1 VAGEAEEQSSGQED
15 GGKRIMTGILA
26 GLRIVEG
33 SAFIAA
39 PLGGMTLAQLG
50 ADVIR
55 FDDIRG
61 GLDSDRWPV
70 TKDGRSLYWAGLNKG
85 KRSIAVDLRNP
96 KGRELLTA
104 LITAPGEGAGIFT
117 TNMPARGWLSYD
129 ELRKKRADLI
139 ALNIVGTR
147 DGTAQVDYTVNAIT
161 GFPMVTGPANH
172 RGPVNAVAP
181 PWDLATAY
189 AGAMALLAAERHRR
203 LTGQGQRIVLPL
215 QDMALAATSA
225 LGYLGEAAINDVDR
239 PRLGNE
245 IFGTFGRDFRTK
257 DGKYVVICIF
267 SDRHVDA
274 LAKAGGFAAAFAAVE
289 KERGVDLKTD
299 AGRWTARA
307 ELCAIIEPWVAAH
320 TAGEVGA
327 ALKEAGALWAP
338 YMTFRELLQ
347 DRDAVRDNPLF
358 TVIDQPGIGRY
369 PVAATPLQF
378 GAVPRDAPRPAPLL
392 GQHTD
397 EILSGILGLPAHEV
411 ARLHDEKIVAGPR

>member
-1 VAGEAEEQSSGQED
+1 
-15 GGKRIMTGILA
+15 MTGILA

-55 FDDIRG
+55 FDHIEG
-61 GLDSDRWPV
+61 GLDHDRWPV
-70 TKDGRSLYWAGLNKG
+70 TADGRSIYWAGLNKG

-96 KGRELLTA
+96 RGRELLAA
-104 LITAPGEGAGIFT
+104 LITTPGEGAGIFT
-117 TNMPARGWLSYD
+117 TNMPARGWLAYE
-129 ELRKKRADLI
+129 ELAKKRADLI
-139 ALNIVGTR
+139 ALNIVGAR
-147 DGTAQVDYTVNAIT
+147 DGSAHVDYTVNAIT
-161 GFPMVTGPANH
+161 GFPLVTGAVGH
-172 RGPVNAVAP
+172 EGPVNAVAP

-225 LGYLGEAAINDVDR
+225 LGYIGEAVVNGVDR

-245 IFGTFGRDFRTK
+245 IFGTFGRDFRTS
-257 DGKYVVICIF
+257 DGRYVMICIF

-274 LAKAGGFAAAFAAVE
+274 LAAAGGFAHDFARIE
-289 KERGVDLKTD
+289 KEQGVDLKTD

-307 ELCAIIEPWVAAH
+307 ALCAVIDPWVASH
-320 TAGEVGA
+320 TAADIAA
-327 ALKEAGALWAP
+327 ALKKAGALWSP
-338 YMTFRELLQ
+338 YKTFRELAQ
-347 DRDAVRDNPLF
+347 DREHVLDNPMF
-358 TVIDQPGIGRY
+358 TVLEQPGIGRY
-369 PVAATPLQF
+369 PAAASPLQF
-378 GAVPRDAPRPAPLL
+378 GAVPRDPPKPAPVL

-397 EILSGILGLPAHEV
+397 EILSGILGLPDHEI
-411 ARLHDEKIVAGPR
+411 AKLHDQKIVAGPS

>member
-1 VAGEAEEQSSGQED
+1 
-15 GGKRIMTGILA
+15 MTGILA

-55 FDDIRG
+55 FDDIKG

-70 TKDGRSLYWAGLNKG
+70 TKDGHSIYWAGLNKG

-117 TNMPARGWLSYD
+117 TNMPARGWLAYD
-129 ELRKKRADLI
+129 ELKKKRADLI
-139 ALNIVGTR
+139 ALNIVGDR
-147 DGTAQVDYTVNAIT
+147 HGAANVDYTVNAIT
-161 GFPMVTGPANH
+161 GFPMVTGPVGH
-172 RGPVNAVAP
+172 QGPVNAVAP

-203 LTGQGQRIVLPL
+203 LTGHGQRIVLPL

-225 LGYLGEAAINDVDR
+225 LGYLGEAAINEVDR
-239 PRLGNE
+239 PRFGNE

-257 DGKYVVICIF
+257 DGKYMMICIF

-274 LAKAGGFAAAFAAVE
+274 LAAAGGFKEAFAAIE
-289 KERGVDLKTD
+289 KKTGVDLKTD
-299 AGRWTARA
+299 AGRWQARA
-307 ELCAIIEPWVAAH
+307 ELCALIEPWVAAH
-320 TAGEVGA
+320 SAAEIGT
-327 ALKEAGALWAP
+327 ALKKAGALWAP
-338 YMTFRELLQ
+338 YLTFRELLQ
-347 DRDAVRDNPLF
+347 DKDAVIENPLF
-358 TVIDQPGIGRY
+358 TVIDQLGIGRY

-378 GAVPRDAPRPAPLL
+378 GAVTREPPRPAPLL

-397 EILSGILGLPAHEV
+397 EILSGILGLSGHEI
-411 ARLHDEKIVAGPR
+411 ARLHDEKVVAGPSR

>member
-1 VAGEAEEQSSGQED
+1 
-15 GGKRIMTGILA
+15 MTGILA

-70 TKDGRSLYWAGLNKG
+70 TNEGQSIYWAGLNKG
-85 KRSIAVDLRNP
+85 KRSIAVDLRHP
-96 KGRELLTA
+96 EGRELLTA
-104 LITAPGEGAGIFT
+104 LITASGEGAGIFT

-129 ELRKKRADLI
+129 ELRKRRADLI

-147 DGTAQVDYTVNAIT
+147 DGSAQVDYTANAIT
-161 GFPMVTGPANH
+161 GFPLVTGPIGH
-172 RGPVNAVAP
+172 EGPVNSVAP

-225 LGYLGEAAINDVDR
+225 LGYLGEAAVNEDDR

-257 DGKYVVICIF
+257 DGRYVMICIF

-274 LAKAGGFAAAFAAVE
+274 LAAAGGFAAAFAAIE
-289 KERGVDLKTD
+289 KKTGVDLKTD

-307 ELCAIIEPWVAAH
+307 ELCAVIEPWVA
-320 TAGEVGA
+320 TRSAGEVGA
-327 ALKEAGALWAP
+327 ALKKAGALWAP
-338 YMTFRELLQ
+338 YLTFRELLQ
-347 DRDAVRDNPLF
+347 DKDAVRDNPLF

-378 GAVPRDAPRPAPLL
+378 GAVAREAPRAAPVL

-397 EILSGILGLPAHEV
+397 EVLCGILGLSVHEI

>member
-1 VAGEAEEQSSGQED
+1 
-15 GGKRIMTGILA
+15 MTGILA

-55 FDDIRG
+55 FDDIKG

-70 TKDGRSLYWAGLNKG
+70 TKDGKSIYWAGLNKG

-104 LITAPGEGAGIFT
+104 LIAAPGEGGGIFT
-117 TNMPARGWLSYD
+117 TNMPARGWLSYE
-129 ELRKKRADLI
+129 ELSKKRADLI
-139 ALNIVGTR
+139 ALNIVGDR
-147 DGTAQVDYTVNAIT
+147 HGTANVDYTVNAIT
-161 GFPMVTGPANH
+161 GFPMVTGAVGQQ
-172 RGPVNAVAP
+172 GPVNAVAP

-189 AGAMALLAAERHRR
+189 AGAMAILAAERHRR
-203 LTGQGQRIVLPL
+203 MTGKGQRIVLPL

-225 LGYLGEAAINDVDR
+225 LGYLGEAVVNQVDR
-239 PRLGNE
+239 PRYGNE

-257 DGKYVVICIF
+257 DGRWAMICIF

-274 LAKAGGFAAAFAAVE
+274 LAEAGGFKEAFARIE
-289 KERGVDLKTD
+289 KEQGVDLKTD

-307 ELCAIIEPWVAAH
+307 ALIAVIEPWVAKL
-320 TAGEVGA
+320 TGDEVSA
-327 ALKEAGALWAP
+327 KLKKAGALWAP
-338 YMTFRELLQ
+338 YLTFRELAN
-347 DRDAVRDNPLF
+347 DRDAVHDNPMF
-358 TVIDQPGIGRY
+358 TVLDQPGIGRY

-378 GAVPRDAPRPAPLL
+378 GALPREAPKVAPLL

-397 EILSGILGLPAHEV
+397 EILSGILGLSGTEIGK
-411 ARLHDEKIVAGPR
+411 LHDEKVVAGPR

>member
-1 VAGEAEEQSSGQED
+1 
-15 GGKRIMTGILA
+15 MTGILA

-55 FDDIRG
+55 FDDIKG

-70 TKDGRSLYWAGLNKG
+70 TKDGRSIYWAGLNKG

-96 KGRELLTA
+96 RGRELLSA
-104 LITAPGEGAGIFT
+104 LIAAPGEGGGIFT
-117 TNMPARGWLSYD
+117 TNMPARGWLSYE
-129 ELRKKRADLI
+129 ELSKKRADLI
-139 ALNIVGTR
+139 ALNIVGDR
-147 DGTAQVDYTVNAIT
+147 HGTANVDYTVNAIT
-161 GFPMVTGPANH
+161 GFPMVTGAVGQQ
-172 RGPVNAVAP
+172 GPVNAVAP

-189 AGAMALLAAERHRR
+189 AGAMAILAAERHRR
-203 LTGQGQRIVLPL
+203 ITGKGQRIVLPL

-225 LGYLGEAAINDVDR
+225 LGYIGEAVINQVDR
-239 PRLGNE
+239 PRYGNE

-257 DGKYVVICIF
+257 DGRWAMICIF

-274 LAKAGGFAAAFAAVE
+274 LAEAGGFKDAFARIE
-289 KERGVDLKTD
+289 KEQGVDLKTD

-307 ELCAIIEPWVAAH
+307 ALIGVIEPWVAGL
-320 TAGEVGA
+320 TADEVSA
-327 ALKEAGALWAP
+327 KLKKAGALWAP
-338 YMTFRELLQ
+338 YLTFRELAN
-347 DRDAVRDNPLF
+347 DRDAVHDNPMF
-358 TVIDQPGIGRY
+358 TVLDQPGIGRY

-378 GAVPRDAPRPAPLL
+378 GALPREAPVVAPLL

-397 EILSGILGLPAHEV
+397 EVLFGVLGLSSRQIGE
-411 ARLHDEKIVAGPR
+411 LHDQKIVAGAEEV

>member
-1 VAGEAEEQSSGQED
+1 
-15 GGKRIMTGILA
+15 MTGILA

-55 FDDIRG
+55 FDDIKG

-70 TKDGRSLYWAGLNKG
+70 TKDGRSIYWAGLNKG

-96 KGRELLTA
+96 RGRELLSA
-104 LITAPGEGAGIFT
+104 LIAAPGEGGGIFT
-117 TNMPARGWLSYD
+117 TNMPARGWLSYE
-129 ELRKKRADLI
+129 ELSKKRADLI
-139 ALNIVGTR
+139 ALNIVGDR
-147 DGTAQVDYTVNAIT
+147 HGTANVDYTVNAIT
-161 GFPMVTGPANH
+161 GFPMVTGAVGQQ
-172 RGPVNAVAP
+172 GPVNAVAP

-189 AGAMALLAAERHRR
+189 AGAMAILAAERHRR
-203 LTGQGQRIVLPL
+203 ITGKGQRIVLPL

-225 LGYLGEAAINDVDR
+225 LGYIGEAVINQVDR
-239 PRLGNE
+239 PRYGNE

-257 DGKYVVICIF
+257 DGRWAMICIF

-274 LAKAGGFAAAFAAVE
+274 LAEAGGFKDAFARIE
-289 KERGVDLKTD
+289 KEQGVDLKTD

-307 ELCAIIEPWVAAH
+307 ALIGVIEPWVAGL
-320 TAGEVGA
+320 TADEVSA
-327 ALKEAGALWAP
+327 KLKKAGALWAP
-338 YMTFRELLQ
+338 YLTFRELAN
-347 DRDAVRDNPLF
+347 DRDAVHDNPMF
-358 TVIDQPGIGRY
+358 TVLDQPGIGRY

-378 GAVPRDAPRPAPLL
+378 GALPREAPVVAPLL

-397 EILSGILGLPAHEV
+397 EILSGILGLPGHEI
-411 ARLHDEKIVAGPR
+411 ARLHDDGVVAGPE